1 MKKWIAFIL
10 TTALAISLI
19 AGCGSGSAT
28 APANVPQ
35 DSQPG
40 SVAPAPA
47 PQQPAAP
54 QQPTEQEN
62 PGQGGVKP
70 SDPGKL
76 IMGLDDSFAPMGY
89 RDDKGEIT
97 GFDVDLAKEVAKRL
111 GRELVL
117 QPIDWDSK
125 EIELASGNIDCI
137 WNGFTIT
144 PERQANME
152 LTAPYIA
159 NNQMILVT
167 ANGAI
172 KSKGDLSGKEIGVQ
186 KGSSALDA
194 VNDDELAGMV
204 SAVSEYP
211 QNVDAFND
219 LKVGRIAAVVADE
232 IMARYYLATDAYKDL
247 ILLDDVLAPEEF
259 GVGFRKGNTELRDAV
274 QVALFEMI
282 YDGAAGKISEGWFGK
297 DIMIRYAKDKFVMG
311 LDDSFAPMGFR
322 DDRGNIVGFDVDLA
336 REVTKRLGMELILQ
350 PIDWDSKEME
360 LSSGNIDCI
369 WNGFTI
375 TPERQANMEMT
386 APYIANNQ
394 MILVMANGSITTKAD
409 LTGKEIGVQKGSSAL
424 DAVNDDELAGMVSL
438 VSEYPQNVDAFNDLK
453 AGRLAAVV
461 ADEIMARYYLA
472 TDAYKDLILLDDALA
487 PEEFGVGFKKDN
499 FALRDAVQAVMNLMV
514 KDGAAGKI
522 SADWFGKDVMIRN

>member
-1 MKKWIAFIL
+1 MKKWIAIIL
-10 TTALAISLI
+10 TTILALTLI
-19 AGCGSGSAT
+19 AGCGSGSA
-28 APANVPQ
+28 PAGDTQGGQTSP
-35 DSQPG
+35 
-40 SVAPAPA
+40 PAATPA
-47 PQQPAAP
+47 PQQPAG
-54 QQPTEQEN
+54 QDNQN
-62 PGQGGVKP
+62 QGGVKP
-70 SDPGKL
+70 SDPTKL
-76 IMGLDDSFAPMGY
+76 VMGLDDSFAPMGF
-89 RDDKGEIT
+89 RDDRGNIV

-111 GRELVL
+111 GRELIL

-144 PERQANME
+144 AERQAAME
-152 LTAPYIA
+152 ITAPYIA

-167 ANGAI
+167 ANSGI
-172 KSKGDLSGKEIGVQ
+172 KSKADLTGKEIGVQ

-194 VNDDELAGMV
+194 VMDDALSGMA
-204 SAVSEYP
+204 SGISEYP

-219 LKVGRIAAVVADE
+219 LKVGRVAAVVADE
-232 IMARYYLATDAYKDL
+232 IMARYYLATEAYKDFV
-247 ILLDDVLAPEEF
+247 LLDEALAPEEF

-274 QVALFEMI
+274 QVALYEMI
-282 YDGAAGKISEGWFGK
+282 YDGVAGRISTEWFGT
-297 DIMIRYAKDKFVMG
+297 DVMIRYKKDKFIMG

-322 DDRGNIVGFDVDLA
+322 DDMGNIVGFDVDLA
-336 REVTKRLGMELILQ
+336 REVTKRLGIELVLQ

-360 LSSGNIDCI
+360 LNSGNIDCI

-375 TPERQANMEMT
+375 TEERLANLNFT

-394 MILVMANGSITTKAD
+394 MILVAANSGIKSKAD

-424 DAVNDDELAGMVSL
+424 DAVNDDELAGMVSS

-453 AGRLAAVV
+453 IGRLAAVV

-472 TDAYKDLILLDDALA
+472 TDAYKDLVLLDEALA

-499 FALRDAVQAVMNLMV
+499 FALRDAVQATLNLMV
-514 KDGAAGKI
+514 KDGGAGNI
-522 SADWFGKDVMIRN
+522 ATDWFGKDVMIRN